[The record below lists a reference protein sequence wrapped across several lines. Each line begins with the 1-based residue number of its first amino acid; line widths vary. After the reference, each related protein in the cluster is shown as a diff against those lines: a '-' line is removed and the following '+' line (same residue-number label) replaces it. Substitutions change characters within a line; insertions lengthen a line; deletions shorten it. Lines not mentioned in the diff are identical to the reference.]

1 MPSIRAFAF
10 ALATSVATLGFSP
23 AHAADDFPSKPI
35 RLVVPLGTGG
45 TTDVVARLLAER
57 AGRVLGQPVI
67 VDNRPGAGGTIGSDA
82 VARSAPDGYTLLMGT
97 IGTLAVAPAL
107 YKNMPYDND
116 TAFAPVVQTSSGQFV
131 IAARA
136 NLEANTLPEFLAMA
150 RKEPNRFNYG
160 SAGNGSTLHLGMEM
174 LKGLADVNITHVP
187 YKGSGQVVVALLG
200 REVDVGMPDIPS
212 ALRHIQAGTLKA
224 LAVTGA
230 RRAAV
235 MPEVPTVQEAGFK
248 DYDVSVWI
256 GILAPAGTPAPV
268 VDKLNA
274 AFVQVLREPEMVARL
289 KELDTEVVA
298 GSPRDFAR
306 HIQAERKRWA
316 EVIRKAGVTLN

>member
-1 MPSIRAFAF
+1 MKSIRAVVFGLTTAVA
-10 ALATSVATLGFSP
+10 ALGLAP
-23 AHAADDFPSKPI
+23 AYAADDFPNRPI

-57 AGRVLGQPVI
+57 VGRVLEQPVI

-107 YKNMPYDND
+107 YKNMPYDSD

-136 NLEANTLPEFLAMA
+136 DLEANTLPEFLERA
-150 RKEPNRFNYG
+150 RKEPNRYNYG

-187 YKGSGQVVVALLG
+187 YKGSGQLVIALLG
-200 REVDVGMPDIPS
+200 REVDLGMPDIPS
-212 ALRHIQAGTLKA
+212 ALRHIQAGNIKA
-224 LAVTGA
+224 LAVTGSS
-230 RRAAV
+230 RAAV
-235 MPEVPTVQEAGFK
+235 LPDVPTVQEAGFK
-248 DYDVSVWI
+248 DFDVSVWI

-274 AFVQVLREPEMVARL
+274 AFVQVLNEPELVARL
-289 KELDTEVVA
+289 KEFDTEVV
-298 GSPRDFAR
+298 GGTPQDFTR
-306 HIQAERKRWA
+306 HIRSERQRWA
-316 EVIRKAGVTLN
+316 DVIQKAGVTLN